1 MPSDGGIG
9 EKDYKRVWA
18 HPVTT
23 KGFPLYLRLKTD
35 KDGCILASF
44 DAKIEPILWL
54 LQSRGVCY
62 FQYPALQPKLQEYQ
76 LQASLAQV
84 CPSYISYH
92 FVFRASPRTLY
103 K

>member
-1 MPSDGGIG
+1 MEALARRI
-9 EKDYKRVWA
+9 
-18 HPVTT
+18 T
-23 KGFPLYLRLKTD
+23 KGCGLTLLPQRVFPLYLRLKTD